1 MGVLDRIPSE
11 KGVVRCR
18 PGRRLAG
25 AAFRAH
31 PLWPRALRG
40 SILHLSKVEHL
51 DAVGF
56 EPFVGNAERIGFV
69 MADTAMASGGPR
81 SRCRAAMVTEMQSF
95 RDLDVIRHT
104 PDRIAR
110 PCGAVRSRV
119 P

>member
-18 PGRRLAG
+18 PGRRLGG

-110 PCGAVRSRV
+110 PCDAVRSRV

>member
-18 PGRRLAG
+18 PGRRLGG

-31 PLWPRALRG
+31 PLRPRALRG
-40 SILHLSKVEHL
+40 SILRLPKVEHL

-56 EPFVGNAERIGFV
+56 ERFIGNAERIGFV

-81 SRCRAAMVTEMQSF
+81 SRCRAAMVTEMQSL
-95 RDLDVIRHT
+95 RDLDVIRRT
-104 PDRIAR
+104 PDRIGP
-110 PCGAVRSRV
+110 PCGAVRFRV